1 MYPRLSKVGRPSL
14 DAELKRQS
22 AYISLGLL
30 ALLLPFVPKWLIVLV
45 VICGT
50 IAITYIPK
58 ESFIFK
64 ALASDR
70 DREKGVLMG
79 PLKFS
84 IAILLLA
91 VLVVALDFPVFILA
105 ATVGIVAFGEGAAA
119 LVNLLVSEN
128 RSMFWSVTLLIF
140 GTLFGFIFGAWA
152 IVNGGAGIGISSLDL
167 MFFLAVIGT
176 VTGALLYTIFDEE
189 NIAIPLGAG
198 MAMWLFASFTYTT
211 YPGLAEILVAV
222 AFPLAIGIVTVK
234 INAADLSGALSGVLS
249 GLLMILF
256 GGIGWFIL
264 LLVFF
269 FLGTIFTKYKYAY
282 KRSIGAAQ
290 SNEGSRGYR
299 NVFGNCLVP
308 LILVVAYGA
317 IGNFSFPYLG
327 DISRTIFL
335 IGYLGA
341 MATATADTL
350 ASEIGATYRGQPRMI
365 TTLKKAKAGTDGAIS
380 ALGEAAAFFGALAIA
395 LVAIPMGVI
404 GPNVTAAVLL
414 AIAGGFLGT
423 NIDSVL
429 GSTLQQK
436 KILSNEGVN
445 LFATA
450 SGAIVSM
457 VLYYLLFLH

>member
-1 MYPRLSKVGRPSL
+1 MLGRRSL

-30 ALLLPFVPKWLIVLV
+30 ALLLPFVPKWLIVLT
-45 VICGT
+45 VILGT
-50 IAITYIPK
+50 FAIFYIPK

-64 ALASDR
+64 AFASDR
-70 DREKGVLMG
+70 DKESGILLG

-91 VLVVALDFPVFILA
+91 ILVVTLGFPVYILA
-105 ATVGIVAFGEGAAA
+105 ATVGLVAFGEGAAT

-128 RSMFWSVTLLIF
+128 KSLFWSITLLVF

-152 IVNGGAGIGISSLDL
+152 MVNSGMSADNLGL
-167 MFFLAVIGT
+167 MFFLTVIGT
-176 VTGALLYTIFDEE
+176 VTGALLYTIVDEE

-198 MAMWLFASFTYTT
+198 MTMWFFSSFTYTSI
-211 YPGLAEILVAV
+211 PGLPEILVAV
-222 AFPLAIGIVTVK
+222 TFPLVIGAASYK
-234 INAADLSGALSGVLS
+234 LNAADLSGALSGVLS

-256 GGIGWFIL
+256 GGIGWFVL

-269 FLGTIFTKYKYAY
+269 ILGTIFTKYKYAY
-282 KRSIGAAQ
+282 KLSIGAAE

-317 IGNFSFPYLG
+317 IGSFNVPYLG
-327 DISRTIFL
+327 NVDRTIFI

-350 ASEIGATYRGQPRMI
+350 ASEIGCTYRGQPRMI
-365 TTLKKAKAGTDGAIS
+365 TTLKKVKAGTDGAVS
-380 ALGEAAAFFGALAIA
+380 VLGEAAALFGSIAVA
-395 LVAIPMGVI
+395 LVAIPLGVV
-404 GPNVTAAVLL
+404 GPNVIAAFV
-414 AIAGGFLGT
+414 IATLGGFLGT

-429 GSTLQQK
+429 GSTLQQRK
-436 KILSNEGVN
+436 LLSNEGVN
-445 LFATA
+445 LFATL
-450 SGAIVSM
+450 SGAIISM
-457 VLYYLLFLH
+457 GLYYLFYLH